1 MEVWLFAVIKVKQK
15 KKKKKLLKYN
25 KRISDL
31 IFILMR
37 ANSEAIRYYIQKC
50 KTCTCSS
57 HLEEMYVCRNPA
69 LDFGALWVFGSFFS
83 LYHPHRTSINQTKP
97 LSFGVFRRRVT
108 LWVNFPGGCG

>member
-1 MEVWLFAVIKVKQK
+1 MCAIG
-15 KKKKKLLKYN
+15 
-25 KRISDL
+25 
-31 IFILMR
+31 
-37 ANSEAIRYYIQKC
+37 EAIRYYILKLQNAKPVLA
-50 KTCTCSS
+50 
-57 HLEEMYVCRNPA
+57 LEEMHVCINPA